1 MAIIRNPN
9 RSNFTIIDNRVL
21 EDTRLSWG
29 ARGMAAYLL
38 SKPDTWEVMRQH
50 LINQSPGGRGVVD
63 SILEELGSF
72 GYITREEQPR
82 GERGRFD
89 SVTTIVHEVPT
100 SGFPTNAQV
109 APRAKIDNGGKAQV
123 GTDACF
129 PRAVGREAVG
139 RLAVDL
145 PRVRTDISITEE
157 VRTEGEGLAA
167 QAPQPLVPEDDA
179 EKQKAQELTALAF
192 EQTPQPVTRGG
203 RVAVFKRIEAELR
216 VGTDADVLAAAIRE
230 GVTAWTADA
239 LRIDVA
245 RATRRGPALPE
256 LDELLARLRET
267 EQYEPGPA
275 IEPITWTPE
284 RIAERERR
292 LAAEWVNNP
301 LSVLEPMRMDHGAA

>member
-1 MAIIRNPN
+1 
-9 RSNFTIIDNRVL
+9 
-21 EDTRLSWG
+21 
-29 ARGMAAYLL
+29 MAAYLL

-100 SGFPTNAQV
+100 LGFPTNAQV
-109 APRAKIDNGGKAQV
+109 APRAKIDNGGNAQV

-139 RLAVDL
+139 RLAVDI

-167 QAPQPLVPEDDA
+167 QAPQAVAPVVDS
-179 EKQKAQELTALAF
+179 KISKASDPVVHEARRLCAFAF

-203 RVAVFKRIEAELR
+203 SVAVLKRIEAELQA
-216 VGTDADVLAAAIRE
+216 GTIAEDIEAAICM
-230 GVTAWTADA
+230 GDITWTADG
-239 LRIDVA
+239 LR
-245 RATRRGPALPE
+245 T
-256 LDELLARLRET
+256 
-267 EQYEPGPA
+267 A
-275 IEPITWTPE
+275 IGQ
-284 RIAERERR
+284 R
-292 LAAEWVNNP
+292 
-301 LSVLEPMRMDHGAA
+301 